1 MESFGAYTSR
11 TNGTAVVSVRG
22 DVDLYT
28 APHLWETIDE
38 AITDV
43 PHELVVD
50 LTGVRFVDS
59 TGLSVLVR
67 AQKRLR
73 PVEGT
78 VVVRG
83 ANERVSMTLEVTKLN
98 TVLTV
103 ER

>member
-22 DVDLYT
+22 EVDLYT
-28 APHLWETIDE
+28 APHLWETIDA
-38 AITDV
+38 AIAET
-43 PHELVVD
+43 PNELVVD
-50 LTGVRFVDS
+50 LSGVPFVDS

-73 PVEGT
+73 PIAGT
-78 VVVRG
+78 VVIRG
-83 ANERVSMTLEVTKLN
+83 ANERVSMTLQLTKLN